1 MAAPLSTAK
10 KFSIAYFA
18 LAALVGGAI
27 GTFVL
32 LVERPAPLPP
42 PPWSV
47 WQPTANDKLVRAQE
61 IGTHIAAQYHLKNG
75 NRFVR
80 VVVGSPDATASD
92 PVQGVVLAKKVP
104 AVQSDVLSGVPA
116 TDAVMYMLCGDGA
129 NCTID
134 EGKSSPARA
143 AVLRREAL
151 ELALYTFSYVKDIDA
166 VTVLTPPAKDAKTH
180 KLSHVALFFRTQ
192 DVEPALHN
200 PLADTLPGPTPSMR
214 NLMRSKNLPIVYSIT
229 QPLQFDFSVTQD
241 NTNNRGYLVLDK
253 PRSP

>member
-1 MAAPLSTAK
+1 VAAPLSTAK

-18 LAALVGGAI
+18 LAAIVGGAI

-75 NRFVR
+75 KRFVR

-151 ELALYTFSYVKDIDA
+151 ELALYTFRYVKGVA
-166 VTVLTPPAKDAKTH
+166 SVVTFVTLTPKKTGKPT
-180 KLSHVALFFRTQ
+180 KLAMYFDRLSFTSQL
-192 DVEPALHN
+192 DN
-200 PLADTLPGPTPSMR
+200 PLHKTLGSPPASETLAPSEKRTVDTLTNKR
-214 NLMRSKNLPIVYSIT
+214 VLYFTLQRSNGARV
-229 QPLQFDFSVTQD
+229 
-241 NTNNRGYLVLDK
+241 LVLAPK
-253 PRSP
+253 KLG